1 MAANFQDMN
10 PKVRGLFK
18 QYIDDLSNTC
28 AEASWMVHSDNA
40 VSERFYNAGHALAE
54 LRCIINRMH
63 ILFDEVGLWDD
74 EM

>member
-10 PKVRGLFK
+10 PKARGLFK

-28 AEASWMVHSDNA
+28 AEASWMVHSNNA
-40 VSERFYNAGHALAE
+40 VSERFYNAGHALAHMTCRIHE
-54 LRCIINRMH
+54 LMM
-63 ILFDEVGLWDD
+63 LMDEQGLWDD